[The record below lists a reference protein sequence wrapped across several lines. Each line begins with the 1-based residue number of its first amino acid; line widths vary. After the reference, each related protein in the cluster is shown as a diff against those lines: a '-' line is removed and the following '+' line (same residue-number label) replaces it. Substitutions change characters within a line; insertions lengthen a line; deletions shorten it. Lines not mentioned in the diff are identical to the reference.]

1 VLSFFDKWTNKQTY
15 QCFYSI
21 TIFHRFVDE
30 YFLRGKVI
38 LMVGGFIGIWDY
50 RYLTNLFY
58 EYPLWT
64 RSDVGE
70 ETLDLQI
77 LLDKVLTHLHSP
89 PERELVEPTF
99 HHAIGAPAKC
109 SQITPPI
116 IK

>member
-1 VLSFFDKWTNKQTY
+1 
-15 QCFYSI
+15 
-21 TIFHRFVDE
+21 
-30 YFLRGKVI
+30 
-38 LMVGGFIGIWDY
+38 MVGGTIGFWDY
-50 RYLTNLFY
+50 RYLTNLFMNTLSG
-58 EYPLWT
+58 P
-64 RSDVGE
+64 DVGAG
-70 ETLDLQI
+70 TLDLQI